1 MATVWN
7 LLKKYASQIGLT
19 YNQSGKTYNQSG
31 VNYSGKITTQW
42 TYQNKS

>member
-1 MATVWN
+1 MATIWN
-7 LLKKYASQIGLT
+7 TLKKYASQIGLT

>member
-19 YNQSGKTYNQSG
+19 YNQSGKTYNQAN
-31 VNYSGKITTQW
+31 VTYSGKIKTTWQFK
-42 TYQNKS
+42 NKS